1 MEVSGETPQAIA
13 RRLTMEND
21 AANPTPHPSAHNTSQ
36 SRVLRLKEVCKLT
49 GLGRSFIY
57 QLQAEEQFPH
67 SIKIGVRAVGWL
79 EAEVQEWVATR
90 TRLSRTKSG

>member
-1 MEVSGETPQAIA
+1 
-13 RRLTMEND
+13 MEND
-21 AANPTPHPSAHNTSQ
+21 AANPTPHTSAHTTSQ
-36 SRVLRLKEVCKLT
+36 SCVLRLKEVCKLT

-79 EAEVQEWVATR
+79 EVEVREWVATR